1 LSFPRWAAIPARM
14 PLPHRVARSLAAALL
29 LSVAACKGGSSAPRQ
44 RPPPAVTVA
53 PVEVRDVQVE
63 IRAPVDLRP
72 LFQADVGA
80 KTLGYLGAVLVDR
93 GDLVKKGQLLAVV
106 RPSDLP
112 DQMESARVAF
122 ENAKANKARAELL
135 APSGVV
141 SQQELQNNQSAF
153 AAAQANLQAVST
165 RLGETRI
172 ESPIDGVVSQR
183 RLDPGALVGPTAGNG
198 NILTVQ
204 RNDILRVFVPVNER
218 DATTVRL
225 GQAASAEFDALPGKR
240 YTGKVVRL
248 SPAFDPVARTVDA
261 EVHLVNPGELRPGMY
276 GRGTLVTAVH
286 PGAVVVPVGAV
297 QISDGRYFAFLIQ
310 GDKVRR
316 VELKVGVDGGN
327 WFEIAEGLKAGDE
340 VVTAGTDTLA
350 DGAAVRPVRGT
361 DPFTGK
367 PVPAADAGK

>member
-1 LSFPRWAAIPARM
+1 MHFPTRAARR
-14 PLPHRVARSLAAALL
+14 LLAALL
-29 LSVAACKGGSSAPRQ
+29 LSVAACKGGATAPRQ

-53 PVEVRDVQVE
+53 PVEVRDVPVE

-80 KTLGYLGAVLVDR
+80 KTLGYLDAVLVDR
-93 GDLVKKGQLLAVV
+93 GDVVRKGQLLAVV

-112 DQMESARVAF
+112 DQLESARVAF
-122 ENAKANKARAELL
+122 ENAKANKARAEAL

-165 RLGETRI
+165 RYGETRI
-172 ESPIDGVVSQR
+172 HSPIDGVISQR
-183 RLDPGALVGPTAGNG
+183 RLDPGVLVGPNAGTG
-198 NILTVQ
+198 AILTVQ
-204 RNDILRVFVPVNER
+204 RNDILRVFVPVNEK
-218 DATTVRL
+218 DAPAVRL

-286 PGAVVVPVGAV
+286 PGAVMVPAGAV
-297 QISDGRYFAFLIQ
+297 QISDGRFFAYLVQ
-310 GDKVRR
+310 GEKVKR
-316 VELKVGVDGGN
+316 VELKIGVDDGN
-327 WFEIAEGLKAGDE
+327 WFEVREGLAAGDE
-340 VVTAGTDTLA
+340 IVTAGTDTLA
-350 DGAAVRPVRGT
+350 DGAAIRAVRGT
-361 DPFTGK
+361 DPYTGK
-367 PVPAADAGK
+367 PATAAAAGK